1 MTLQVGA
8 ALGINVVNPG
18 DVLTISAVIGNAS
31 GATTP
36 GITKSGSGLLVLSA
50 NDTYTGTTTISS
62 GTLQLGDGVA
72 NNGSVGAIADNA
84 VLTFANPNAQTYSG
98 AISGSG
104 LSTIAGPGALTL
116 SGTIS
121 GSGALSKTG
130 TGLLTLSGNN
140 TFSGATTLS
149 AGTLDLASQNAVK
162 NSTVAMSGGGTLV
175 FDSSAGGAFTLGG
188 LSAPSAGPG
197 YDIALQD
204 NAGSPN
210 PVAVTVGGNNASTT
224 YAGDLSG
231 SGSLTKSGTGML
243 TLSGTNSYS
252 GGTTVSAGTL
262 QMGAALALSGNLA
275 VGSGG
280 LLDLNGN
287 SPTVAGLSG
296 AGTVGNNAASS
307 SSTFTV
313 GASNATSTFSGVI
326 QNGSGQV
333 GLTKTGTG
341 NLTLNGANTFSYSYG
356 GPTTVLAG
364 TLTSSQD
371 FTGTSYLAVAS
382 GATVVANTSN
392 LTYNN
397 AGPAA
402 FAPWYVNGV
411 VYSSSGVV
419 QTTGNVTLG
428 GGTLTGAAP
437 GGGSYGNYTVNGAS
451 YMLTSSGNSLINA
464 PAGFSLQGSNALSIN
479 VVNPTDVLTMSSG
492 GFFNAPGAGQTAG
505 ITKTGSG
512 LLVLAVNSTYS
523 GTTTI
528 SGGTLQLGDGV
539 ANNGSVASNI
549 ADNAVLTFANPNAQ
563 TYTGAIGGNGALIKT
578 GTGALTLK
586 TATNTYSGA
595 TTVSTGTLI
604 AYQAIPNT
612 SYLAVASGALF
623 DAEVNTVTY
632 NGVNVLAPWYVNG
645 TVYSGS
651 GVYQS
656 LGNLTLGSG
665 TLNGAATGYSSY
677 GNYSDYGALFS
688 ITSSGNSLINAPAG
702 MSLQGSKA
710 LGINVVNPGDVL
722 TISAGIINA
731 PAATNPGITL
741 SGSGTLLLTG
751 NNTYTGSTAISG
763 GTLQILGSGDLGGGN
778 YAGNISIAGSA
789 ALIVN
794 TSSNQT
800 FGGTI
805 SGAGGLTQ
813 AGPGTLTLNGAPNYS
828 GPTTVSGGTL
838 TASMPLPNTSC
849 VAVANGATLDAETN
863 NVTYPKLRSSVRFGG
878 GFLEES
884 NVSPIISGCRRRKVV
899 VVEIPSRASLSNVG
913 WKTIL

>member
-1 MTLQVGA
+1 MSTARSIRCHRHAEPGQLSLGGGTLNGASPGQSGYGNYTFNGASFSITSSGNSLINAAGGMTLQAGA
-8 ALGINVVNPG
+8 APGIDVVNPG

-140 TFSGATTLS
+140 TFSGATTLT

-262 QMGAALALSGNLA
+262 QWCAALALSGNLA

-437 GGGSYGNYTVNGAS
+437 EEAVTAIIR
-451 YMLTSSGNSLINA
+451 LTARCTCS
-464 PAGFSLQGSNALSIN
+464 PA
-479 VVNPTDVLTMSSG
+479 
-492 GFFNAPGAGQTAG
+492 
-505 ITKTGSG
+505 
-512 LLVLAVNSTYS
+512 
-523 GTTTI
+523 
-528 SGGTLQLGDGV
+528 
-539 ANNGSVASNI
+539 
-549 ADNAVLTFANPNAQ
+549 
-563 TYTGAIGGNGALIKT
+563 
-578 GTGALTLK
+578 
-586 TATNTYSGA
+586 
-595 TTVSTGTLI
+595 
-604 AYQAIPNT
+604 
-612 SYLAVASGALF
+612 
-623 DAEVNTVTY
+623 
-632 NGVNVLAPWYVNG
+632 
-645 TVYSGS
+645 
-651 GVYQS
+651 
-656 LGNLTLGSG
+656 
-665 TLNGAATGYSSY
+665 AAT
-677 GNYSDYGALFS
+677 
-688 ITSSGNSLINAPAG
+688 
-702 MSLQGSKA
+702 
-710 LGINVVNPGDVL
+710 
-722 TISAGIINA
+722 
-731 PAATNPGITL
+731 
-741 SGSGTLLLTG
+741 
-751 NNTYTGSTAISG
+751 
-763 GTLQILGSGDLGGGN
+763 
-778 YAGNISIAGSA
+778 
-789 ALIVN
+789 
-794 TSSNQT
+794 
-800 FGGTI
+800 
-805 SGAGGLTQ
+805 
-813 AGPGTLTLNGAPNYS
+813 
-828 GPTTVSGGTL
+828 
-838 TASMPLPNTSC
+838 
-849 VAVANGATLDAETN
+849 
-863 NVTYPKLRSSVRFGG
+863 R
-878 GFLEES
+878 
-884 NVSPIISGCRRRKVV
+884 
-899 VVEIPSRASLSNVG
+899 
-913 WKTIL
+913 